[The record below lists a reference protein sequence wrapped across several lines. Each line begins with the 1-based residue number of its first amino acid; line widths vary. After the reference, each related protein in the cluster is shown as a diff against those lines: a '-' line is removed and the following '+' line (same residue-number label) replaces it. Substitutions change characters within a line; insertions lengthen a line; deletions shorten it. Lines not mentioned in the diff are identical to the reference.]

1 MLQFI
6 IDTGYFLL
14 GLNLIL
20 FLIKIN
26 KKRPKSFLI
35 FTFYLFSIALIQ
47 YYSSCL
53 SGRGENN
60 LFLSHVYFISQFII
74 LSFFFLEILNNTLQK
89 RVVLISIPLC
99 LIILGVQYY
108 FDNELFNRFNLF
120 EIFITS
126 FLLIIFSMFHL
137 YNILNE
143 SKEYYYINAGILLY
157 LFGSTVLFISG
168 NLIATFEITS
178 SEIIWM
184 LNSFLYIVYQ
194 LFILIEWWKMFIHKK
209 NIGK

>member
-1 MLQFI
+1 MLQLI

-20 FLIKIN
+20 FLIKMN
-26 KKRPKSFLI
+26 RKRPKSFYI
-35 FTFYLFSIALIQ
+35 FTFYLFVIILIQ
-47 YYSSCL
+47 CCSSYL
-53 SGRGENN
+53 SGKGKNN
-60 LFLSHVYFISQFII
+60 LYLSHVYFISQFVI
-74 LSFFFLEILNNTLQK
+74 LSLFYLEILQNKLQK
-89 RVVLISIPLC
+89 IVVKISVPLC

-108 FDNELFNRFNLF
+108 FDNGLFYKFNLF

-126 FLLIIFSMFHL
+126 FLLIIFSMFHF

-143 SKEYYYINAGILLY
+143 NKKYYFINAGILLY

-168 NLIATFEITS
+168 NLIATFEISS
-178 SEIIWM
+178 SEIVWM

-194 LFILIEWWKMFIHKK
+194 IFILIEWWKMFIEKANVKK
-209 NIGK
+209 

>member
-20 FLIKIN
+20 FLSKIN

-35 FTFYLFSIALIQ
+35 FTFYLLVIALIQ
-47 YYSSCL
+47 YYSSFL
-53 SGRGENN
+53 SGKGENN
-60 LFLSHVYFISQFII
+60 LFLSHVYFISQFVI
-74 LSFFFLEILNNTLQK
+74 LSFFFLEILESTFQK
-89 RVVLISIPLC
+89 RVVQISIPLC
-99 LIILGVQYY
+99 LFILGIQYY
-108 FDNELFNRFNLF
+108 SDYELFYKFNLF

-126 FLLIIFSMFHL
+126 FLVIIFSMFHF

-143 SKEYYYINAGILLY
+143 SKKYYFINAGILLY

-168 NLIATFEITS
+168 NLIATFEISS
-178 SEIIWM
+178 SEIVWM

-194 LFILIEWWKMFIHKK
+194 IFILVEWWKMFLQKK

>member
-26 KKRPKSFLI
+26 KRRPKSFLI
-35 FTFYLFSIALIQ
+35 FTFYLLIIALVQ

-53 SGRGENN
+53 SGKGENN
-60 LFLSHVYFISQFII
+60 LFLSHVYFISQFVI
-74 LSFFFLEILNNTLQK
+74 LSFFFLEILQTTFQK
-89 RVVLISIPLC
+89 RVLKISIPVC
-99 LIILGVQYY
+99 LIILGIQYY
-108 FDNELFNRFNLF
+108 FDTELFYKFNLF

-126 FLLIIFSMFHL
+126 FLLIIFSMFHF

-143 SKEYYYINAGILLY
+143 SKKYYYINAGILLY

-168 NLIATFEITS
+168 NLIATFEISS
-178 SEIIWM
+178 SEIVWM

-194 LFILIEWWKMFIHKK
+194 IFILTEWWKMFLEKK
-209 NIGK
+209 NMRK